1 MAPASGQ
8 PTDNAPDIQQ
18 ALDLAVQH
26 HNAGDLAK
34 AEGLYQQVLQ
44 ADPRQ
49 PVALHLLGV
58 IAHQEGKN
66 DVAVDLITQALAIR
80 PDYADAHN
88 NLGNA
93 FKELGK
99 LDEALASYHKA
110 LAIRPDYADAHNN
123 LGAAFKELGRL
134 DEAVASYHKA
144 LAIKPDFAKAHNN
157 LGNAFKE
164 LGKLDEAMASHN
176 KALAIKPDFA
186 EAHSNL
192 GVALQD
198 LGRPDEAV
206 ASYRKA
212 LDIKPDYAEAH
223 DNLGFPLFALGQE
236 KEGLNELEWRW
247 QIPAN
252 VSILRDFPQPMWNKD
267 ADLNSRAILLW
278 SEQGVGDTIQWA
290 SCLSQVVAQAGH
302 CIVEVQPKLVSLLA
316 RSFPKAVVRA
326 EDRSSQATNI
336 DFHLPLGSLYHRLY
350 PNIESP
356 TEAYLIPEPGRVA
369 FWKKRLAELG
379 PGPYIGICWKSSL
392 ITPNRAPNY
401 TRIEEWSPI
410 FANRDVVF
418 VNLQSSDHENDLA
431 VAKRDFGVI
440 VHTFDDLNLY
450 DDLDDVAALSKALD
464 VNITVETAGAAIS
477 AGVGTPTW
485 VITWHQSSFNTF
497 YGGSRGP
504 SVTRFGRNTGETWDA
519 VFETMAERLKL
530 RNLE

>member
-1 MAPASGQ
+1 LAPASGQ

-66 DVAVDLITQALAIR
+66 DVAVDLITQALAIK
-80 PDYADAHN
+80 PDFADAHN

-123 LGAAFKELGRL
+123 LGAAFNELGRL

-144 LAIKPDFAKAHNN
+144 LAIKPDY
-157 LGNAFKE
+157 
-164 LGKLDEAMASHN
+164 
-176 KALAIKPDFA
+176 A

-192 GVALQD
+192 GAALQD

-223 DNLGFPLFALGQE
+223 KNLGYLLLALGQE
-236 KEGLNELEWRW
+236 KEGLNEIEWRW

-252 VSILRDFPQPMWNKD
+252 VSKRRDFPQPMWNKD

-440 VHTFDDLNLY
+440 VHTFDDLDLY

-464 VNITVETAGAAIS
+464 VNITVAIAVAAIS
-477 AGVGTPTW
+477 AGVGTSTW
-485 VITWHQSSFNTF
+485 EITWHQSSFNNI
-497 YGGSRGP
+497 YHASRGP